1 MHAGNVGVVGGG
13 TVTFASVTVSIRV
26 MTAGQGYRYLLDS
39 IDVDV
44 GDGDQDAVTGLTRC
58 YVEAGTP
65 FSA

>member
-1 MHAGNVGVVGGG
+1 
-13 TVTFASVTVSIRV
+13 